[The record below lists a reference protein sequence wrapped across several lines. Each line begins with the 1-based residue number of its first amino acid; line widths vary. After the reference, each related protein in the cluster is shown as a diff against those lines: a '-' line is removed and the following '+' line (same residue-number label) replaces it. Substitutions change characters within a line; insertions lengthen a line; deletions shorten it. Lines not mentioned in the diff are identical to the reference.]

1 MYKCTAV
8 SPTPPATCE
17 TYAGY
22 ASTFCTVRSCLPNG
36 RGKLDK
42 KEEKNR
48 MQRHHWVTK
57 KKMAKGTWTSP
68 KDKERKKD
76 IVTGAS
82 SKQVC
87 SARCCCFEEAGRA
100 RVQSRCSIRWK
111 VLVTTWQGPTRARCK
126 DIIGPQHGQASGK
139 GLHGTWSK
147 EDGEGKTNLAH
158 LGPRTK

>member
-57 KKMAKGTWTSP
+57 RRWRREHEPRPKTKKGKGH
-68 KDKERKKD
+68 RNR
-76 IVTGAS
+76 G
-82 SKQVC
+82 KQ
-87 SARCCCFEEAGRA
+87 
-100 RVQSRCSIRWK
+100 
-111 VLVTTWQGPTRARCK
+111 
-126 DIIGPQHGQASGK
+126 QASVQRAS
-139 GLHGTWSK
+139 LLLRRSTPRACTEPVLDAMERSS
-147 EDGEGKTNLAH
+147 NLT
-158 LGPRTK
+158 RTHKSRMQRHHWASTRSG